1 MSYSNKH
8 VSFFKNIIVTI
19 PSSLQQLYKKWAGE
33 APLSITLLPASGSY
47 RSYYRMTSSGASV
60 LGAVNYDVS
69 ENIAFIEFSRFFES
83 QGLRVPKIF
92 AVDEK
97 KECYLLEDL
106 GNQTLFDLLTT
117 ERHSLEIPDHIT
129 SFYKESLKRLIQFQL
144 KGRDLDFSLC
154 YPRASFDKQSMMWDL
169 HYFKY
174 YFLKLA
180 TIPFDEQLL
189 ENDFNKFAEHL
200 LEVDGDY
207 FMYRDFQSRNI
218 MVVDGKPAFI
228 DYQGGRKGPLQYDLA
243 SLLFDAKANLPQT
256 FREEML
262 SHYISLLSQ
271 EISLDEV
278 LFRKHYYGF
287 VLIRTMQAM
296 GAYGFRGFYEKKEHF
311 LQSIPFAIQNLKYVL
326 KQLSIEEGFPMLHKA
341 LTEVVNSQRLLEIA
355 GEGKL
360 TVTINSF
367 SYKRGIPIDYSG
379 NGGGYVFDCRAI
391 HNPGR
396 YPAYKEKTGRD
407 PEVIAFFSKEPEM
420 DEFLNNV
427 YKMVDGSVEKY
438 ISRGFKHLMVNFG
451 CTGGQHRSVFCA
463 EQLAKYLINKFPVK
477 INLKHVEQEMR
488 S

>member
-1 MSYSNKH
+1 M
-8 VSFFKNIIVTI
+8 TI

-117 ERHSLEIPDHIT
+117 ERHSLEIPDQIA
-129 SFYKESLKRLIQFQL
+129 SFYKESLKHLIQFQL
-144 KGRDLDFSLC
+144 KGRDIDFSLC

-243 SLLFDAKANLPQT
+243 SLLFDAKADLPQT

-326 KQLSIEEGFPMLHKA
+326 KQLSIEEEFPMLHKA

-355 GEGKL
+355 EEGKL

-396 YPAYKEKTGRD
+396 YPEYKEKTGRD
-407 PEVIAFFSKEPEM
+407 PEVIAFFSQEPEM

-427 YKMVDGSVEKY
+427 YKMVDSSVEKY